1 MNLRLPAAIRPALLS
16 LGWRAVFEH
25 ARYLGFRRGRIEL
38 EVALEDVV
46 NYGRR
51 RAAAM
56 TAMLD
61 DAGCGDGR
69 MILWR
74 ERDEPCVVFEL
85 LGRILVFLF
94 LALADGS
101 CATDDLG
108 RAGLAAYDDIVE
120 VRFVRG
126 AAGAVDDVSHRV
138 LDDFERVGIDLDSV
152 LDHCGIRLGDIAV
165 ESLDVLDELR
175 AVADAA
181 VGDLRGDLRHL
192 ERRGR
197 DVTLA
202 DGDRE
207 RFRRVPSLMEALLLP
222 RRRRDG
228 AGILVIEINT
238 RFDSETE
245 LIGPLRNSIDAEL
258 LSDVVKINIA

>member
-1 MNLRLPAAIRPALLS
+1 MNLRSPAAISAVPPS
-16 LGWRAVFEH
+16 LRVFVQH
-25 ARYLGFRRGRIEL
+25 FCDLRLGRRRIEL

-56 TAMLD
+56 TAVLD
-61 DAGCGDGR
+61 DAGRGDGR

-74 ERDEPCVVFEL
+74 ERDEPCVIFEL

-126 AAGAVDDVSHRV
+126 AAGAVDDVGHRV
-138 LDDFERVGIDLDSV
+138 LD
-152 LDHCGIRLGDIAV
+152 
-165 ESLDVLDELR
+165 
-175 AVADAA
+175 
-181 VGDLRGDLRHL
+181 
-192 ERRGR
+192 
-197 DVTLA
+197 
-202 DGDRE
+202 
-207 RFRRVPSLMEALLLP
+207 
-222 RRRRDG
+222 
-228 AGILVIEINT
+228 
-238 RFDSETE
+238 
-245 LIGPLRNSIDAEL
+245 
-258 LSDVVKINIA
+258 